1 MRSATSIVALI
12 ATVIAVLALSTSSA
26 FAAGEGPGWELTAHT
41 YPTYLPPHG
50 AGAVEINVFN
60 VGAGPSKGKITL
72 TDTLP
77 EGLTATDAGGLLR
90 RSAGKEIIGHE
101 RWLCTGNTTGGAVL
115 GASIVTCTNKEAE
128 GPNEESL
135 PGFDGGGGAPTFDF
149 AAGPH
154 KQPKV
159 VVNVQA
165 SGEAVGLVNH
175 ATIVGGGAPTPA
187 STRDT
192 VTVSGAKPKFGFSG
206 ADGWFSNADGTLDTQ
221 AGSHPYEATFTLDL
235 SSELVHPEGGEP
247 SVIPADGSV
256 RNIEERLP
264 PGLVVN
270 SLAVPQCTRLQ
281 LEAEECPNAS
291 QVGVVTSYFSQSG
304 ELGLRVFNMVPPP
317 GVPGE
322 LGFDFL
328 GVLTFLDGGVRSGSD
343 YGITAHVNRIPQ
355 REIIGSVVTLWNVP
369 GEASH
374 DPWRN
379 GVLGGC
385 ASVFE
390 SQCQSAE
397 FPVAKP
403 FLTLP
408 TACGVP
414 APTILRADT
423 WQEPESWQQQEY
435 AMHDSSD
442 NPDGFTGCEG
452 LAFGPTIATS
462 PDTSSADS
470 PAGLTVEVKPPLGG
484 LEEQGQLGT
493 SDIQNTTV
501 TLPEGFVVNPGQA
514 AGLQACGPAEDGLTT
529 EAEKAKGEEDNGP
542 PSCPLA
548 SKVGTVKIRS
558 PLIEDAAE
566 KEFEGNVYLLSS
578 NPPEL
583 RLLVAGSADGV
594 NLKLV
599 GEVHLNEQTGR
610 LETTFKH
617 TPELPFSVFKLSFS
631 GGAQA
636 ALDTPTQCG
645 TYATSAVFDPWS
657 SPLIPNVDTA
667 ASFAITAGPGG
678 AACVPQPLPFS
689 PSLTAGS
696 TTDRAGAFTNFSL
709 LLQRGDGQQRIEKL
723 QFKEPAG
730 LAGLI
735 SSVPLC
741 GEPQASQ
748 GQCGESSR
756 IGHAAVASGPG
767 PYPLTIPQPGE
778 PESAIYLTGP
788 YGGAPFGLSILTHV
802 IAGPFNLGNIVTR
815 AKIEVD
821 PHTAQ
826 ITITTDPFPQI
837 LDGVPT
843 DLRLIDSVI
852 DRPSFLFN
860 PTSCNPQEFT
870 GTAWGTPP
878 PGAGGP
884 GATAPISSHF
894 GVGSCREL
902 EYKPQV
908 TVSTAGHAS
917 RNNGTSLHFK
927 IAYPKSS
934 LGHESWFKEAKFD
947 IPKQLPARLRTI
959 QQACTSATFEANP
972 ANCPAHSKIGEAVV
986 HTEVL
991 PEALKGPVYFVSY
1004 GNLKF
1009 PDAVILLSG
1018 DNVHIKL
1025 TGETFINKTTGVTS
1039 ATFPDTPDVPF
1050 ESIEVTLP
1058 SGEYSEFGSNL
1069 PHESYDFCGRKL
1081 TMPTLLKAQNGLEI
1095 QQNTP
1100 VAITGCA
1107 KAKQTRA
1114 QKLTAALRACRKDKN
1129 KAKRHSCEKQ
1139 ARKRYGTT
1147 AKHANRS
1154 KNAKRA

>member
-1 MRSATSIVALI
+1 VLGVVCGLWLFSA
-12 ATVIAVLALSTSSA
+12 SA
-26 FAAGEGPGWELTAHT
+26 FAAGAGPGWELTAHT
-41 YPTYLPPHG
+41 YPTYLAPHG
-50 AGAVEINVFN
+50 AGAVVIDVFN
-60 VGAGPSKGKITL
+60 VGAGASKGRITV

-90 RSAGKEIIGHE
+90 QSAGTEIIGHE
-101 RWLCTGNTTGGAVL
+101 RWVCTGNTPGGVVL
-115 GASIVTCTNKEAE
+115 GATIVTCTNKEGE
-128 GPNEESL
+128 GPEEESL
-135 PGFDGGGGAPTFDF
+135 PGFLGGGGAPTFDF
-149 AAGPH
+149 AHGPH

-175 ATIVGGGAPTPA
+175 VTIVGGGAPTPA

-192 VTVSGAKPKFGFSG
+192 VTVSSAKPRFGFSG

-235 SSELVHPEGGEP
+235 PSELERSEVGEA

-256 RNIEERLP
+256 RNIEARLP

-270 SLAVPQCTRLQ
+270 SLAVPQCTRAQ
-281 LEAEECPNAS
+281 LDAEECPHAS
-291 QVGVVTSYFSQSG
+291 QVGVITSYFSQSG
-304 ELGLRVFNMVPPP
+304 ELGLQVFNMVPPP

-322 LGFDFL
+322 LGFNFS
-328 GVLTFLDGGVRSGSD
+328 GIVTFLDGGVRSGGD

-355 REIIGSVVTLWNVP
+355 REIIGSVLTLWNVP
-369 GEASH
+369 AEASH

-385 ASVFE
+385 ESEFETFCQSFE
-390 SQCQSAE
+390 S
-397 FPVAKP
+397 PVVKP

-408 TACGVP
+408 TACGKP
-414 APTILRADT
+414 APTVLRADT
-423 WQEPESWQQQEY
+423 WQEPENWQQQEY
-435 AMHDSSD
+435 VMHDSSD

-452 LAFGPTIATS
+452 LAFGPTITTS
-462 PDTSSADS
+462 PDTSDADS
-470 PAGLTVEVKPPLGG
+470 PAGLSVEVKPPLGG

-514 AGLQACGPAEDGLTT
+514 AGLQACGPGEDGLTS

-542 PSCPLA
+542 ANCPLA

-631 GGAQA
+631 GGSQA

-645 TYATSAVFDPWS
+645 TYGTSAVFNPWS
-657 SPLIPNVDTA
+657 SPLVPDFDTA
-667 ASFAITAGPGG
+667 ASFGITAGPGG
-678 AACVPQPLPFS
+678 GACVPQPLPFS

-696 TTDRAGAFTNFSL
+696 TTDQAGGFTGFSL

-735 SSVPLC
+735 ASVPLC
-741 GEPQASQ
+741 PEPQASK
-748 GQCGESSR
+748 GECGEASK
-756 IGHAAVASGPG
+756 IGHAVVASGPG
-767 PYPLTIPQPGE
+767 PYPLVIPQPGQ
-778 PESAIYLTGP
+778 PESGIYLTGP
-788 YGGAPFGLSILTHV
+788 YQGAPFGLTILTHV

-815 AKIEVD
+815 ARIEVD
-821 PHTAQ
+821 PVTAA

-837 LDGVPT
+837 VHGVPT

-860 PTSCNPQEFT
+860 PTSCTPQQFT

-884 GATAPISSHF
+884 GATASISSPF
-894 GVGSCREL
+894 QVGSCRTL
-902 EYKPQV
+902 GFSPALGV
-908 TVSTAGHAS
+908 ATAAKAS
-917 RNNGTSLHFK
+917 KAGGASLRFK
-927 IAYPKSS
+927 ISYPKGA
-934 LGHESWFKEAKFD
+934 LGTQAWFKEAKFD
-947 IPKQLPARLRTI
+947 LPKQLPARLTTI
-959 QQACTSATFEANP
+959 QKACLAATFEANRS
-972 ANCPAHSKIGEAVV
+972 NCPKASMIGHAIV
-986 HTEVL
+986 HTPVL
-991 PEALKGPVYFVSY
+991 PVPLEGPVYFVSY
-1004 GNLKF
+1004 GGAKF
-1009 PDAVILLSG
+1009 PDAVIVLQG
-1018 DNVHIKL
+1018 DNVTVQL
-1025 TGETFINKTTGVTS
+1025 RGETLIRKGITS
-1039 ATFPDTPDVPF
+1039 ATFRSLPDVPF
-1050 ESIEVTLP
+1050 ENIEVTLP
-1058 SGEYSEFGSNL
+1058 SGPDSEFAANL
-1069 PHESYDFCGRKL
+1069 PTKAKYSFCGQKL
-1081 TMPTLLKAQNGLEI
+1081 VMPTHFVAENGLETSK
-1095 QQNTP
+1095 NTTI
-1100 VAITGCA
+1100 ATTGCT
-1107 KAKQTRA
+1107 KTKKTTSNHQHKQ
-1114 QKLTAALRACRKDKN
+1114 KKK
-1129 KAKRHSCEKQ
+1129 K
-1139 ARKRYGTT
+1139 
-1147 AKHANRS
+1147 
-1154 KNAKRA
+1154 